1 MFNMIKAEHLKQKS
15 TFQKVL
21 IWLGPTITLL
31 LVLVLMGGNY
41 IQSGGYNWWYMFIL
55 PASLTMISSFVINND
70 SKRTFH
76 GLFSVV
82 IDKDKIWYSKIIL
95 CTIYLGITCL
105 IFFLE
110 VTIMGYLFKC
120 TIPIQFSFL
129 ASVLL
134 FILSSW
140 QIPLFMYV
148 SMRFSTSFAVIISLV
163 CNCGLGVICSVTSIW
178 WIPFAITPRIM
189 CHVISILPNGLSVD
203 NGSYP
208 FDIKIIIIGLLITV
222 ILYLLISYISAKWFE
237 KQEV

>member
-140 QIPLFMYV
+140 QIP
-148 SMRFSTSFAVIISLV
+148 
-163 CNCGLGVICSVTSIW
+163 
-178 WIPFAITPRIM
+178 
-189 CHVISILPNGLSVD
+189 
-203 NGSYP
+203 
-208 FDIKIIIIGLLITV
+208 
-222 ILYLLISYISAKWFE
+222 
-237 KQEV
+237 